1 MFTIFNN
8 IIFALFVFINIKLC
22 LTDVRDHCEGGEY
35 STLTMNCKS
44 NKLTRNLGCQQ
55 YREDGL
61 NCWNT
66 NLTAELSEKDF
77 YGNYFNQP
85 QRLAGGNGNYDYI
98 INDIAI
104 YQRITN
110 CNNEYLILC
119 QQLINSCIL
128 RLWQDVSNAYCSLLL
143 DKANTRN
150 NLIQLLSQDKPSD
163 DGIGISYTLDSDNRN
178 DNRRLNFW
186 VGKFGLNGTFLKFE
200 RLEYDFLPCSNSQEG
215 KTNHRIFIF
224 ISSFHFVTRT
234 YIFFWKII
242 CNEF

>member
-1 MFTIFNN
+1 
-8 IIFALFVFINIKLC
+8 
-22 LTDVRDHCEGGEY
+22 
-35 STLTMNCKS
+35 MNCKS

-85 QRLAGGNGNYDYI
+85 QRLAGGNGKYDYI

-128 RLWQDVSNAYCSLLL
+128 RLWQDVSNAYCNLLS
-143 DKANTRN
+143 NGPN
-150 NLIQLLSQDKPSD
+150 IYNLRQILSQDKPSD
-163 DGIGISYTLDSDNRN
+163 DILKKSYTLDSDNRN

-186 VGKFGLNGTFLKFE
+186 VGKFGLNGTFIKFE
-200 RLEYDFLPCSNSQEG
+200 KLEYDFLPCSNSEEG
-215 KTNHRIFIF
+215 KNDYKYYGNNYIKKCEIYIKKYLNNEKRIEKENI
-224 ISSFHFVTRT
+224 
-234 YIFFWKII
+234 K
-242 CNEF
+242 N